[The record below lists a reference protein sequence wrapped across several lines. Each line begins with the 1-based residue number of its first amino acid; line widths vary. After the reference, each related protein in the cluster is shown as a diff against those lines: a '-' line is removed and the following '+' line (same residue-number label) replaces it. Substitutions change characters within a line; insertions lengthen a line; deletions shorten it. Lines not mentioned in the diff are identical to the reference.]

1 MQQDSKSS
9 NRLELNP
16 QTVPLPTVGEPWW
29 RTSAYSS
36 ISPSVIGANSP
47 HLSSFDQFN
56 SGAGSKD
63 GQSESNVALNEDEDS
78 VKESHD
84 TASPQSD
91 GRFVQGNQ
99 SLQHATSAMH
109 PGTDAC
115 FPQPPQLELVGHSI
129 ACASNAYPDPYYPG
143 LMTGYGPQPLV
154 HPHLLGIQHARMPLP
169 LEVAQEPVYV
179 NAKQYHGILR
189 RRQSRAKA
197 ELEKKLIKFRKP
209 YLHESRHQH
218 AMRRA
223 RGCGG
228 RFAKKTETD
237 ASNRNADGNGRVYSS
252 AHSHSGNSS
261 SSEYFTS
268 NSIKVQ
274 NSSGSRQ
281 EARGSELE
289 ETRQKHPYCNGSAKN
304 GSYESLGCFQGSEF
318 HSYTS
323 EREGDCVGQ
332 QWGSMRSNQ
341 APQRALA
348 IQ

>member
-1 MQQDSKSS
+1 MQQDSKNS
-9 NRLELNP
+9 NRLELTP
-16 QTVPLPTVGEPWW
+16 QTIPLPTVGEPWW
-29 RTSAYSS
+29 RTGAYGS
-36 ISPSVIGANSP
+36 ISPSMIGRSAP
-47 HLSSFDQFN
+47 HLSSLEQFD
-56 SGAGSKD
+56 SGTGSKD
-63 GQSESNVALNEDEDS
+63 GQSESDAELNEDDDS
-78 VKESHD
+78 VKESQD

-129 ACASNAYPDPYYPG
+129 ACASNAYPNPYYKG

-169 LEVAQEPVYV
+169 FEVAQEPVYV

-197 ELEKKLIKFRKP
+197 ELEKKLIKVRKP

-228 RFAKKTETD
+228 RFAKKADID
-237 ASNRNADGNGRVYSS
+237 ASNHAEGNGRVSSS
-252 AHSHSGNSS
+252 ARSHSGCSSGSECFPFNSVK
-261 SSEYFTS
+261 
-268 NSIKVQ
+268 IQ

-289 ETRQKHPYCNGSAKN
+289 ETRQKHVDCNGSAKN
-304 GSYESLGCFQGSEF
+304 GSYKSHGGFQGSEV
-318 HSYTS
+318 HSHTS
-323 EREGDCVGQ
+323 EREGDCAGQ